1 MAKIKLPIR
10 KINLLRFFRLDRFEK
25 PSIVLFSFI
34 AFVLINFLSAFL
46 PLRLDFSKGQA
57 NTLSKSTKKIITH
70 LDDVINIKFFVSSN
84 LPTRLLPI
92 KTEVVEI
99 LNEYQK
105 NSRGKIIVKI
115 IDPKRDED
123 SMNETNQYGVPELQF
138 SQLEKDKYAVSTAFF
153 GIGVAY
159 GNKKEVIPQVAEPE
173 NLEFNLTSLIYKL
186 TLKDVIKIGL
196 IGDQIDSLS
205 TPQDI
210 VSIFKKLASQQ
221 FSLESITLSDEAKEI
236 SQDIK
241 TLIIIDNQIP
251 YTDQQLSLLKN
262 YLKNGGKAIFFID
275 GVFVDENLSVNKS
288 NNNLLPLLAD
298 YGIKIND
305 NLLLSTSAELVNFGN
320 QMMQFLTP
328 YPFWLKTNNFNTKT
342 AYFANINQLTFPWT
356 SSITL
361 TNKKDIELIE
371 LIKTSNKSWEQT
383 ESSGYNINPQ
393 TIPEPK
399 VSDLKEFIIGAEAK
413 IKNSRLIVVGS
424 SRLIQDQYL
433 NQSSGNLEF
442 VFNLLNDLASQG
454 ALTGI
459 RSRAISYYP
468 LPDLSEQ
475 QKNIFKYANILGLPI
490 LFGLYGA
497 IRLLR
502 RK

>member
-1 MAKIKLPIR
+1 MSKIEQPIK
-10 KINLLRFFRLDRFEK
+10 KINLLRFFKLNKFEK
-25 PSIVLFSFI
+25 PSIILFSFI
-34 AFVLINFLSAFL
+34 IFILINFLLTFL

-57 NTLSKSTKKIITH
+57 NTLSNSTKKIITH

-84 LPTRLLPI
+84 LPTRLLPV

-115 IDPKRDED
+115 IDPKKDEQ
-123 SMNETNQYGVPELQF
+123 STSEANQYGIPELQF
-138 SQLEKDKYAVSTAFF
+138 SQMEKDKYAVSTAFF
-153 GIGVAY
+153 GIGIAY
-159 GNKKEVIPQVAEPE
+159 GSKKEAIPQVAEPG

-186 TLKDVIKIGL
+186 TLKEVIKIGL
-196 IGDQIDSLS
+196 VEDQTNSL
-205 TPQDI
+205 TAQQDI
-210 VSIFKKLASQQ
+210 VSVFRKLINQQ
-221 FSLESITLSDEAKEI
+221 FTLESITLNEEIKEI

-241 TLIIIDNQIP
+241 TLIIIDNQTP

-262 YLKNGGKAIFFID
+262 YINKDGKIIFFVD
-275 GVFVDENLSVNKS
+275 GVSVDDNLSANKS
-288 NNNLLPLLAD
+288 TGNLLPLLES
-298 YGIKIND
+298 YGIKINN

-320 QMMQFLTP
+320 ETMQFLTP
-328 YPFWLKTNNFNTKT
+328 YPFWIKTNGFNTKT
-342 AYFANINQLTFPWT
+342 PYFANINQLTFPWS

-361 TNKKDIELIE
+361 INKKNVELTE
-371 LIKTSNKSWEQT
+371 LVKTSNKSWEQT
-383 ESSGYNINPQ
+383 EGVGFNLNPQ
-393 TIPEPK
+393 NIPEPK
-399 VSDLKEFIIGAEAK
+399 MTDLKEFIVGAEAK
-413 IKNSRLIVVGS
+413 TENSRLVVLS
-424 SRLIQDQYL
+424 DSRFIQDRYL
-433 NQSSGNLEF
+433 NQNSGNLEF
-442 VFNLLNDLASQG
+442 IFNLLNDLASQG
-454 ALTGI
+454 ALAGI

-475 QKNIFKYANILGLPI
+475 QKNIFKYGNILALPI